1 MLSTRPRLSIQS
13 ENSIPHPVGLLAAEP
28 NTQCRHPPQRRPV
41 SLAHDFETTL
51 NAAKEGAEWAWA
63 VLYRDLAGSV
73 TGYLASRGARE
84 PEDLASETFLQV
96 ARNVHGFEGDEAA
109 FRSWV
114 FVIAHRRLIDSRR
127 AQGRRPTTT
136 RLSGE
141 ETEHPGGD
149 VEDEAVDQLVTIEL
163 KAAFD
168 KLTEIQRDVL
178 ALRIIGHLTLEET
191 AEVVGKRVGAVK
203 AAQRRGLL
211 ALHQHLDLERVT
223 R

>member
-1 MLSTRPRLSIQS
+1 M
-13 ENSIPHPVGLLAAEP
+13 
-28 NTQCRHPPQRRPV
+28 
-41 SLAHDFETTL
+41 SLVHDFQATL

-63 VLYRDLAGSV
+63 ALYRDLAGSV

-96 ARNVHGFEGDEAA
+96 ARNVHSFEGDETA

-136 RLSGE
+136 RLSHE

-163 KAAFD
+163 RAAFD

-211 ALHQHLDLERVT
+211 ALQEHLDLQRVT